1 MALYPGTALAR
12 NADKYS
18 LTAALTLRIAKFIT
32 WPDRPSIP
40 ADRPFFIVGVMGS
53 AHAQNAFAK
62 FQGVLIKGLK
72 FKTVSI
78 DPSLAPHDIRRCH
91 IVFSDS
97 STSSRI
103 IDQMIGKSKGILT
116 VHGPGSPTNPSA
128 CLKLTTTS
136 GKIAFDIDLDLT
148 RRAALK
154 IDVGIIKLARHVSR

>member
-128 CLKLTTTS
+128 CLKLTTPS